1 MPIRVTINIIKD
13 KIIKG
18 EHRFSE
24 HVIKRMIKRFIER
37 FEVEEAIINGEIIE
51 EYPDD
56 KYSPSCLIYGKTKNG
71 KDLHVQVSLPP
82 KVVVITTYEPDQS
95 EWIDCKIRR

>member
-1 MPIRVTINIIKD
+1 MTIAEIKD
-13 KIIKG
+13 KILKG
-18 EHRFSE
+18 EYRFSE
-24 HVIKRMIKRFIER
+24 HAIKRMIKRFIER

-56 KYSPSCLIYGKTKNG
+56 KYSPSCLIYGKSKNG
-71 KDLHVQVSLPP
+71 RDLHVQVSLPP
-82 KVVVITTYEPDQS
+82 KVVIITIYKPDPS

>member
-1 MPIRVTINIIKD
+1 
-13 KIIKG
+13 
-18 EHRFSE
+18 
-24 HVIKRMIKRFIER
+24 MIKRFIER

-56 KYSPSCLIYGKTKNG
+56 KYSQSCLVYGKTKSG

-82 KVVVITTYEPDQS
+82 KVVVITVYEPDHS
-95 EWIDCKIRR
+95 EWIGCKIRR